1 MTVAHEFVEI
11 STKYNINRTQLFIS
25 RISARQFVF
34 YNSNIIYTQIC
45 SKVNLMHYFTIL
57 WIIQLTWHNYF
68 FLFSEV
74 SSDDVDIETI
84 DKDVKLLT
92 YRPDVEPKSIESY
105 RNSKLPRDPEVWED
119 NINKYVCKF

>member
-1 MTVAHEFVEI
+1 MFKSKPNALFYHIVNY
-11 STKYNINRTQLFIS
+11 STNLAQL
-25 RISARQFVF
+25 
-34 YNSNIIYTQIC
+34 
-45 SKVNLMHYFTIL
+45 
-57 WIIQLTWHNYF
+57 F

-119 NINKYVCKF
+119 NINKYVCNF